1 MENCYTNSRTDQSV
15 KVLIDAGFADDVKL
29 DKGKIWMMKKL
40 ALTFLAVA
48 CLSLCACNAAE
59 QAENTNKVVEAPGT
73 AVYTK
78 ILQAEDFD
86 RVIISGGLLQAES
99 TVSVM
104 PKIAGME
111 EITAVYVKVGD
122 EVTKGQ
128 ALAEL
133 DQKSAQLQ
141 YDSTKLQYDEALKNL
156 NNTKAL
162 YEMGAVSQND
172 YESLETQVKSLEI
185 SLQSL
190 QLSLDNLTITAP
202 ISGSIVSASAE
213 VGSYA
218 SASSAMFTISD
229 TTTLEIVAGIS
240 EGNVNKI
247 AVGDTV
253 SMRIPTAS
261 EAEYEGRIV
270 EIGKV
275 MDTTSKSYPVR
286 IALDN
291 KEGNF
296 LSGMYAEVSI
306 VTDRVTDCL
315 VVPVDAITYR
325 EDEKVVMVVV
335 DGKAEER
342 VITTGVD
349 DGDYYVVTEGLAA
362 GDEVIVK
369 GNVDLVNGEKVTVT
383 KVVNELDLETAKE
396 N

>member
-1 MENCYTNSRTDQSV
+1 
-15 KVLIDAGFADDVKL
+15 
-29 DKGKIWMMKKL
+29 MMKKI
-40 ALTFLAVA
+40 AVTFLAVA
-48 CLSLCACNAAE
+48 CLSLSACNATD
-59 QAENTNKVVEAPGT
+59 QAEADNTAVVEEPGT

-78 ILQAEDFD
+78 ILQPEEFD
-86 RVIISGGLLQAES
+86 RVIITGGLLQAES
-99 TVSVM
+99 TVYVM
-104 PKIAGME
+104 PKISGME
-111 EITAVYVKVGD
+111 EITAVYVKMGD
-122 EVTKGQ
+122 EVTQGQ
-128 ALAEL
+128 VLATL

-162 YEMGAVSQND
+162 YEIGAVSKND
-172 YESLETQVKSLEI
+172 YESLETQVKGLEI
-185 SLQSL
+185 SLEGL
-190 QLSLDNLTITAP
+190 QMSLDNLNVTAP
-202 ISGSIVSASAE
+202 ISGSIVSVSAE

-218 SASSAMFTISD
+218 SASSSMFTISD
-229 TTTLEIVAGIS
+229 TSTLEISVGIS

-247 AVGDTV
+247 AVGDQV
-253 SMRIPTAS
+253 SVRIPTLDNAVY
-261 EAEYEGRIV
+261 AGRIV

-275 MDTTSKSYPVR
+275 MDTNSKSYPIR

-291 KEGNF
+291 QDGQF

-306 VTDRVTDCL
+306 TTDQVADCL

-325 EDEKVVMVVV
+325 TDEQIVMVVV

-342 VITTGVD
+342 VIETGVN

-383 KVVNELDLETAKE
+383 KVVNELDIDQPQQSDEQADAQPTEQTNE

>member
-1 MENCYTNSRTDQSV
+1 
-15 KVLIDAGFADDVKL
+15 
-29 DKGKIWMMKKL
+29 MMKKI

-48 CLSLCACNAAE
+48 CLSLSACNATDPADTDNTAE
-59 QAENTNKVVEAPGT
+59 VVEEPGT

-78 ILQAEDFD
+78 ILEPEEFD
-86 RVIISGGLLQAES
+86 RVIITGGLLQAES
-99 TVSVM
+99 TVYVM
-104 PKIAGME
+104 PKISGME
-111 EITAVYVKVGD
+111 EITAVYAKVGD
-122 EVTKGQ
+122 EVTQGQ
-128 ALAEL
+128 VLATL
-133 DQKSAQLQ
+133 DQQSAQLQ
-141 YDSTKLQYDEALKNL
+141 YDSTKIQYDEALKNL

-162 YEMGAVSQND
+162 YDMGAVSKND
-172 YESLETQVKSLEI
+172 YESLETQVKGLEI
-185 SLQSL
+185 SLQGL
-190 QLSLDNLTITAP
+190 QMSLDNLTITAP
-202 ISGSIVSASAE
+202 ISGSIVSVSAE

-218 SASSAMFTISD
+218 SASSSMFTISD
-229 TTTLEIVAGIS
+229 TSTLEIVAGIS

-247 AVGDTV
+247 AVGDQV
-253 SMRIPTAS
+253 SVRIPTADN
-261 EAEYEGRIV
+261 AVYAGRIV

-275 MDTTSKSYPVR
+275 MDTNSKSYPVR

-291 KEGNF
+291 KDGQF

-306 VTDRVTDCL
+306 TTDKVADCL

-325 EDEKVVMVVV
+325 TDEQIVMVVV

-342 VITTGVD
+342 VIQTGVN

-383 KVVNELDLETAKE
+383 KVVNELDIEPQEEQEEE